1 MKTVNFLINVISVP
15 ADLLAIADKP
25 EHELYV
31 TYQLYQNSADS
42 NLLHKV
48 WMIDEYNEL
57 WLEINFVDEEGE
69 PAFHTL
75 KLDSGSYEKVEFES
89 YSVLTE

>member
-25 EHELYV
+25 EHELYA
-31 TYQLYQNSADS
+31 TYQLYQYLADS

-75 KLDSGSYEKVEFES
+75 KLDDGSYAEVEFES